1 MLGLLLAFLSSFF
14 WATNDLFT
22 KRFIHKGF
30 DEYFVLWVRFPVSSL
45 FLLPAGIIFWDLRPF
60 ILLSTFLWLP
70 VEVLGGVFFVKA
82 LKYAPLSVA
91 MSFYSFMPIFSALFG
106 FLLLREAPN
115 LWGFV
120 GICLMVI
127 GMLFLTGFSPK
138 EFFKKHIGTIYML
151 ISTLLFGFNVVLGKI
166 VVINSNPF
174 FFSWYYAFCMS
185 FSTLIFVSPKHI
197 LKKENYADKR
207 IIVLGILFALGS
219 VLYNLAL
226 LYAPASYVA
235 SVERISLLLSI
246 LYGKVFFGESLRY
259 LLPGAMLMLLGSL
272 LLSISLHV

>member
-1 MLGLLLAFLSSFF
+1 MLGLLFAFLSSFF

-22 KRFIHKGF
+22 KRFIHRGF
-30 DEYFVLWVRFPVSSL
+30 DEYFVLWIRFPVSSL
-45 FLLPAGIIFWDLRPF
+45 FLLPVGIIFWDLRPF
-60 ILLSTFLWLP
+60 VLLSTFLWLP
-70 VEVLGGVFFVKA
+70 AEVLGGVFFVKA

-106 FLLLREAPN
+106 FLLLREVPN

-120 GICLMVI
+120 GICFMVI

-151 ISTLLFGFNVVLGKI
+151 ISTLLFGFNVVLGKM

-197 LKKENYADKR
+197 LKKENYTDKR
-207 IIVLGILFALGS
+207 ILVLGILFAFGS
-219 VLYNLAL
+219 ILYNSAL
-226 LYAPASYVA
+226 PYAPASYVA
-235 SVERISLLLSI
+235 SVERISILLSI
-246 LYGKVFFGESLRY
+246 LYGKVFFGESLRH

-272 LLSISLHV
+272 LLSISLHI